1 MLMTVTNG
9 GALVLILLV
18 IITGISLLS
27 STEKLPLEKNE
38 KRLLQVIGFY
48 IFVSS
53 VSIFILDSS
62 ISEFD
67 NTTRFIILL
76 PVFFYARRQNI
87 DASMVLYGIFL
98 GALACF
104 LIAMYQVFLLEMPRA
119 TGVSHPVIFG
129 GISITLGLMC
139 ISAVI
144 FSKSNKFTI
153 FMILGFI
160 FGSIASILSGSRGAW
175 LALLSCFVYFIWS
188 NPIPLSVR
196 HRIIVSL
203 IFVFTILACYQIP
216 DIQLRVDYAIQNID
230 AYSNQII
237 EKNSLG
243 LRLETW
249 KAGFIIF
256 FENPVFGIGEGN
268 GNFITALTNLTNRGE
283 IAPAIPTSI
292 AHIHNE
298 YLSAA
303 MHRGI
308 FGLLSLMI
316 LFLFP
321 LWVFKQG
328 LLASNG
334 TPKILLISGIM
345 LILCSMTISLSDV
358 FFQHH
363 NHTLFFVTYLYL
375 FFGLVSS
382 ERCSRETAKP
392 DNVYSCS

>member
-1 MLMTVTNG
+1 MLMIVKNG

-18 IITGISLLS
+18 IITGISLFS
-27 STEKLPLEKNE
+27 STEKLPLKENE
-38 KRLLQVIGFY
+38 KLILLAVGFY
-48 IFVSS
+48 VFVYAAN
-53 VSIFILDSS
+53 IYILDSS
-62 ISEFD
+62 IIELGY
-67 NTTRFIILL
+67 TARFIMLL
-76 PVFFYARRQNI
+76 PVFFYARKQNVS
-87 DASMVLYGIFL
+87 APMVLYGIFL
-98 GALACF
+98 GSLACF
-104 LIAMYQVFLLEMPRA
+104 MIAMYQVFLLEMPRA
-119 TGVSHPVIFG
+119 KGITGPIAFG
-129 GISITLGLMC
+129 GISITLGIMC
-139 ISAVI
+139 ISAVV
-144 FSKSNKFTI
+144 FSQSNKFTI

-203 IFVFTILACYQIP
+203 IFVLTILACYQIP
-216 DIQLRVDYAIQNID
+216 DIQLRVDYAIQSID
-230 AYSNQII
+230 AYFNQNIVTT
-237 EKNSLG
+237 SSG

-249 KAGFIIF
+249 KAGLIVFS
-256 FENPVFGIGEGN
+256 ENPVFGIGEGN
-268 GNFITALTNLTNRGE
+268 FTAAITNLANTGE
-283 IAPAIPTSI
+283 IAPLLPTLI

-303 MHRGI
+303 MHRGV
-308 FGLLSLMI
+308 FGLLSLLI

-363 NHTLFFVTYLYL
+363 NQTLFFVTYLYL

-382 ERCSRETAKP
+382 ERSSRATAKP
-392 DNVYSCS
+392 ENEYSQ